1 MEVQA
6 REQQLD
12 RDGFAI
18 VSSCLDENTL
28 NHLCAEFGEA
38 RESQRNALSNP
49 SVRQLATSA
58 PVRALVESALG
69 KNCFAVRGI
78 FFNKTQ
84 EANWKVIW
92 HQDLT
97 ISVRHRCVADGFGP
111 WTLKDG
117 VIHVQP
123 PAEIMSQMLAIRLH
137 LDESGP
143 DNGPLRVIPG
153 THKYGRL
160 SASQLAEMKN
170 RQGTT
175 CYVPRGG
182 ALLMR
187 PLLLH
192 ASSSCAAPKPRRV
205 IHIEFA
211 AAELPHGLEW
221 HARCFF
227 SHSSPATVFTP

>member
-1 MEVQA
+1 MDVQA
-6 REQQLD
+6 WKQQLD

-18 VSSCLDENTL
+18 VPSCLDENTL
-28 NHLCAEFGEA
+28 KCLCAEFGEG
-38 RESQRNALSNP
+38 RESQRNALNNP
-49 SVRQLATSA
+49 SVLQLATSA
-58 PVRALVESALG
+58 PVRAIMESALG

-84 EANWKVIW
+84 DANWKVIW

-97 ISVRHRCVADGFGP
+97 ISVCERKNADGFGP
-111 WTLKDG
+111 WTIKDG

-137 LDESGP
+137 LDDSEP
-143 DNGPLRVIPG
+143 DNGPVRVIPG
-153 THKYGRL
+153 THKHGRL
-160 SASQLAEMKN
+160 SANELAATKN
-170 RQGTT
+170 GAAVT
-175 CYVPRGG
+175 CCVPRGG

-192 ASSSCAAPKPRRV
+192 ASSSCAVPKPRRV

-211 AAELPHGLEW
+211 AVELPDGLEW
-221 HARCFF
+221 HERI
-227 SHSSPATVFTP
+227 